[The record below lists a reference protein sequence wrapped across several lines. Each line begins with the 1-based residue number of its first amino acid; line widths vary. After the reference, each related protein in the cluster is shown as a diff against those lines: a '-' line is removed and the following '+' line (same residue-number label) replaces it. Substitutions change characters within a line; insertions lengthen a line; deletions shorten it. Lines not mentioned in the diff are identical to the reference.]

1 MDKVNP
7 DVSISTFGN
16 HSMYFP
22 FGSGLLSLLTVT
34 CVAVAADDD
43 SPFFS
48 PLSEAFSNSKVVLL
62 KDKLAVIPGDWEH
75 DNIGEFPMK
84 QMLSWRASCILTTLP
99 ATNLH
104 DIKAS
109 DPSVASALAKLADAS
124 FVAWDEQFLD
134 VIGSDARVETIQTF
148 ESPEDTHVHEAPVY
162 VAETNELVFSD
173 TSQIGWLWAVNIDS
187 HETRKITTNPP
198 LYNVNGAT
206 YHNGLLHACTNGGSV
221 RGIFTVNLTDGATQP
236 LLNNFRGRHFN
247 SPNDRIF
254 DSRGNIFF
262 TDPTYGHISQWPGVQ
277 DPELPNSIYHF
288 DPHTKS
294 LRTLSNSPLLFPNGL
309 ALSVDEQTLYV
320 ADSNS
325 SFSSLTSVR
334 NVWAFDVEHQGAVL
348 STPRLVYQAESG
360 WPDGIRVSR
369 SGLLFVAVAG
379 GVDVVAPATGL
390 LLGKINVPG
399 DIVFNLE
406 PADGGERD
414 GVWLLTGNKAVYKV
428 TIAEG
433 RKRDEEFGGG
443 AMSEKVGSMAEEYL
457 GGAMGAMQ
465 NAYQRV
471 MA

>member
-1 MDKVNP
+1 
-7 DVSISTFGN
+7 
-16 HSMYFP
+16 MYFS
-22 FGSGLLSLLTVT
+22 FSSGLLSSLFTVA
-34 CVAVAADDD
+34 CVTVAAHDE

-48 PLSEAFSNSKVVLL
+48 PLPGPFSNTKVVLL

-75 DNIGEFPMK
+75 DNV
-84 QMLSWRASCILTTLP
+84 

-109 DPSVASALAKLADAS
+109 DPSVASALAKLADTS
-124 FVAWDEQFLD
+124 FIAWDERFLD

-173 TSQIGWLWAVNIDS
+173 TSQIGWLWAVDIDS
-187 HETRKITTNPP
+187 HETRKIATDPP
-198 LYNVNGAT
+198 LYNSEV
-206 YHNGLLHACTNGGSV
+206 SS
-221 RGIFTVNLTDGATQP
+221 P
-236 LLNNFRGRHFN
+236 
-247 SPNDRIF
+247 PNDLIF
-254 DSRGNIFF
+254 DSLGNIFF
-262 TDPTYGHISQWPGVQ
+262 TDPTYGRASQWPGVQ
-277 DPELPNSIYHF
+277 DPQLPNSIYHF
-288 DPHTKS
+288 DTDTKT

-309 ALSVDEQTLYV
+309 ALSVDEKTLYV

-325 SFSSLTSVR
+325 SFSSPASVR
-334 NVWAFDVEHQGAVL
+334 NVWAFDVEQKGAIL
-348 STPRLVYQAESG
+348 SNPRLVYQAESG
-360 WPDGIRVSR
+360 WPDGVRVSR

-406 PADGGERD
+406 PASGERD
-414 GVWLLTGNKAVYKV
+414 GVWLLTGSKAIYKV

-433 RKRDEEFGGG
+433 RKRDGVFGGG
-443 AMSEKVGSMAEEYL
+443 VVSEEVGSMAVQYL
-457 GGAMGAMQ
+457 DGAMGAMQ

-471 MA
+471 LA

>member
-1 MDKVNP
+1 
-7 DVSISTFGN
+7 
-16 HSMYFP
+16 MYFP
-22 FGSGLLSLLTVT
+22 FGSGLLSLLTAA
-34 CVAVAADDD
+34 CVAVAADDHP
-43 SPFFS
+43 PFFS
-48 PLSEAFSNSKVVLL
+48 PLPEAFSNSKVVLL

-75 DNIGEFPMK
+75 DNIGEFPVK
-84 QMLSWRASCILTTLP
+84 QMLSWCASCILTTLP

-109 DPSVASALAKLADAS
+109 DLSVASALAKLADAS
-124 FVAWDEQFLD
+124 FVAWEEQFLD

-148 ESPEDTHVHEAPVY
+148 KSPEDNHVHEAPVY

-187 HETRKITTNPP
+187 HETRKIATNPP
-198 LYNVNGAT
+198 LSNVNGAT
-206 YHNGLLHACTNGGSV
+206 YHDGLLYACTNGGSV
-221 RGIFTVNLTDGATQP
+221 RGIFSVNLTDGATKP

-247 SPNDRIF
+247 SPNDLIF

-262 TDPTYGHISQWPGVQ
+262 TDPTYGQASQWPGVQ

-288 DPHTKS
+288 DPDTKA

-309 ALSVDEQTLYV
+309 ALSVDERTLYV

-325 SFSSLTSVR
+325 SFNSLTSVR
-334 NVWAFDVEHQGAVL
+334 NVWAFDVEHQGARL
-348 STPRLVYQAESG
+348 SGPRLVYQAESG

-390 LLGKINVPG
+390 LLGKINVLG

-406 PADGGERD
+406 PAGGEKD
-414 GVWLLTGNKAVYKV
+414 GVWLLTGNKGIYKV

-433 RKRDEEFGGG
+433 RKRDGEFGGG
-443 AMSEKVGSMAEEYL
+443 VMSEKVGIMAEEYL

>member
-1 MDKVNP
+1 
-7 DVSISTFGN
+7 
-16 HSMYFP
+16 
-22 FGSGLLSLLTVT
+22 
-34 CVAVAADDD
+34 
-43 SPFFS
+43 
-48 PLSEAFSNSKVVLL
+48 
-62 KDKLAVIPGDWEH
+62 
-75 DNIGEFPMK
+75 MK

-104 DIKAS
+104 EIKAS
-109 DPSVASALAKLADAS
+109 DPTVASALAKLADAS

-148 ESPEDTHVHEAPVY
+148 ESPEDKHVHEAPVY

-187 HETRKITTNPP
+187 QETRKIATNPP

-206 YHNGLLHACTNGGSV
+206 YHDGLLYACTNGGSV
-221 RGIFTVNLTDGATQP
+221 RGIFTVNLTDGATKP

-247 SPNDRIF
+247 SPNDLIF

-262 TDPTYGHISQWPGVQ
+262 TDPTYGRVSQWPGVQ

-288 DPHTKS
+288 DPQTKN

-309 ALSVDEQTLYV
+309 ALSVDEGTLYV

-325 SFSSLTSVR
+325 SFNSLTSVR
-334 NVWAFDVEHQGAVL
+334 NVWAFDVEHQGARL

-406 PADGGERD
+406 PADGGGRD
-414 GVWLLTGNKAVYKV
+414 GVWLLTGHKAVYKV

-433 RKRDEEFGGG
+433 RERVGGG
-443 AMSEKVGSMAEEYL
+443 DDGGVVSEKLGSMAEEYL

>member
-1 MDKVNP
+1 MDQINP
-7 DVSISTFGN
+7 DVSISTLCN

-22 FGSGLLSLLTVT
+22 STWGLLSLFTVAY
-34 CVAVAADDD
+34 VAVAADDE
-43 SPFFS
+43 SAFFS
-48 PLSEAFSNSKVVLL
+48 PLPEAFSNSKVVLL

-75 DNIGEFPMK
+75 DNI
-84 QMLSWRASCILTTLP
+84 

-109 DPSVASALAKLADAS
+109 DPSVASALARLADTS
-124 FVAWDEQFLD
+124 FIAWDERFLD
-134 VIGSDARVETIQTF
+134 VIGSDAHVETIQTF
-148 ESPEDTHVHEAPVY
+148 KSPEDTHVHEAPVY

-187 HETRKITTNPP
+187 HKTRKIATNPP
-198 LYNVNGAT
+198 LSNVNGAT
-206 YHNGLLHACTNGGSV
+206 YHDGLLYACTNGGSV
-221 RGIFTVNLTDGATQP
+221 RGIFTVNITDGATNP
-236 LLNNFRGRHFN
+236 ILNNFRGRHFN
-247 SPNDRIF
+247 SPNDLIF

-262 TDPTYGHISQWPGVQ
+262 TDPTYGRASQWPGVQ

-288 DPHTKS
+288 DPHTKT

-309 ALSVDEQTLYV
+309 ALSVDEKTLYV

-325 SFSSLTSVR
+325 TFNSLTSVR
-334 NVWAFDVEHQGAVL
+334 NVWAFDVEHQGAIL
-348 STPRLVYQAESG
+348 ANPRLVYQAESG
-360 WPDGIRVSR
+360 WPDGVRVSR

-399 DIVFNLE
+399 DIVFNVE
-406 PADGGERD
+406 PAGGERD
-414 GVWLLTGNKAVYKV
+414 GVWLLTGSKAVYKA

-433 RKRDEEFGGG
+433 RKRAGGLG
-443 AMSEKVGSMAEEYL
+443 GDGVVVSEKVGMMAEQYL

>member
-1 MDKVNP
+1 MGQINP

-16 HSMYFP
+16 HSMYFS
-22 FGSGLLSLLTVT
+22 FSSGLLSSLFTVA
-34 CVAVAADDD
+34 CVTVAAHDE

-48 PLSEAFSNSKVVLL
+48 PLPGPFSNTKVVLL

-75 DNIGEFPMK
+75 DNV
-84 QMLSWRASCILTTLP
+84 

-109 DPSVASALAKLADAS
+109 DPSVASALAKLADTS
-124 FVAWDEQFLD
+124 FIAWDERFLD

-173 TSQIGWLWAVNIDS
+173 TSQIGWLWAVDIDS
-187 HETRKITTNPP
+187 HESEVSSP
-198 LYNVNGAT
+198 
-206 YHNGLLHACTNGGSV
+206 
-221 RGIFTVNLTDGATQP
+221 
-236 LLNNFRGRHFN
+236 
-247 SPNDRIF
+247 PNDLIF
-254 DSRGNIFF
+254 DSLGNIFF
-262 TDPTYGHISQWPGVQ
+262 TDPTYGRASQWPGVQ
-277 DPELPNSIYHF
+277 DPQLPNSIYHF
-288 DPHTKS
+288 DTDTKT

-309 ALSVDEQTLYV
+309 ALSVDEKTLYV

-325 SFSSLTSVR
+325 SFSSPASVR
-334 NVWAFDVEHQGAVL
+334 NVWAFDVEQKGAIL
-348 STPRLVYQAESG
+348 SNPRLVYQAESG
-360 WPDGIRVSR
+360 WPDGVRVSR

-406 PADGGERD
+406 PASGERD
-414 GVWLLTGNKAVYKV
+414 GVWLLTGSKAIYKV

-433 RKRDEEFGGG
+433 RKRDGVFGGG
-443 AMSEKVGSMAEEYL
+443 VVSEEVGSMAVQYL
-457 GGAMGAMQ
+457 DGAMGAMQ

-471 MA
+471 LA

>member
-1 MDKVNP
+1 MDQVNP
-7 DVSISTFGN
+7 DDSLSTFGN

-34 CVAVAADDD
+34 CVAVAADDE
-43 SPFFS
+43 SAFFS
-48 PLSEAFSNSKVVLL
+48 PLPEAFSNTKVVLL

-75 DNIGEFPMK
+75 DNI
-84 QMLSWRASCILTTLP
+84 

-173 TSQIGWLWAVNIDS
+173 TSQIGWLWAVNTDS
-187 HETRKITTNPP
+187 HETRKIATNPP

-206 YHNGLLHACTNGGSV
+206 YHNGLLYACTNGGSV
-221 RGIFTVNLTDGATQP
+221 RGIFTVNLTDGATKP

-247 SPNDRIF
+247 SPNDLIF

-262 TDPTYGHISQWPGVQ
+262 TDPTYGRVSQWPGVQ

-288 DPHTKS
+288 DPQTKN
-294 LRTLSNSPLLFPNGL
+294 LRTLSNAPLLFPNGL
-309 ALSVDEQTLYV
+309 ALSVDEGTLYV

-325 SFSSLTSVR
+325 SFNSLTSVR
-334 NVWAFDVEHQGAVL
+334 NVWAFDVEHEGAML

-406 PADGGERD
+406 PADGGGREE
-414 GVWLLTGNKAVYKV
+414 GVWLLTGHKAVYKV

-433 RKRDEEFGGG
+433 RKRVGGG
-443 AMSEKVGSMAEEYL
+443 DDGGVVSERLGSMAEEYL

-465 NAYQRV
+465 DAFQRV
-471 MA
+471 LA